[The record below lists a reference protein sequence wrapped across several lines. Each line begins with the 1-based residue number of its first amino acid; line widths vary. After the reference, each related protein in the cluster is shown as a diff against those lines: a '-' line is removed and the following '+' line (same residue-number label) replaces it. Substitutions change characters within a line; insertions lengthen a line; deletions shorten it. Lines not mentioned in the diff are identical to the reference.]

1 MSTIGWPQPEAA
13 SIALPSAPPEAAM
26 GHLESSAIEHEL
38 ASEHLPLD
46 ELYAKRQIDRRDML
60 WRVAGAGIG
69 GAGVGGGRVE
79 WTRRRRHTRQIAFFV
94 QTPGRREPGIHISA
108 HPTATAPQLE

>member
-46 ELYAKRQIDRRDML
+46 ELYAKRQIDRRGML
-60 WRVAGAGIG
+60 LLAC
-69 GAGVGGGRVE
+69 
-79 WTRRRRHTRQIAFFV
+79 RRRGYRWRRSRWW
-94 QTPGRREPGIHISA
+94 PGRMDSSE
-108 HPTATAPQLE
+108 ATHQTNCFLRSDTW